1 MTFNTLDLFIL
12 GAIGVSGLFGLFRG
26 FTASVLS
33 LFTWIVALWLPFKF
47 TPAFS
52 ELLPDTV
59 VSPTARTVVAASVL
73 FFGAFIMLSII
84 SWLLRKL
91 LGVTGL
97 GFADRFL
104 GVGLGLVR
112 GFLIV
117 AFLAM
122 LASHSSSLP
131 KEKWWADSALL
142 PSVLRGSKIIR
153 AQMPENLSSLFALNR
168 L

>member
-1 MTFNTLDLFIL
+1 M
-12 GAIGVSGLFGLFRG
+12 
-26 FTASVLS
+26 LS